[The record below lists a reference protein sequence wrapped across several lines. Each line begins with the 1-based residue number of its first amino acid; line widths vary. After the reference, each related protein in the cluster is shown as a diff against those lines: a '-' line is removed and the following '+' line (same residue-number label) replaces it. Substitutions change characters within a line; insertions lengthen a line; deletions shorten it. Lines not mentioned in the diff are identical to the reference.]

1 MVHKWDTKKVE
12 IVIWTSKKKLSL
24 KVLNGTRNHFID
36 KNVQTSNKNKI
47 VMNIHSMSVSSK
59 EKLNEQ
65 KHSYA
70 KTSLHYYCIM
80 FQSEQIELF

>member
-1 MVHKWDTKKVE
+1 
-12 IVIWTSKKKLSL
+12 
-24 KVLNGTRNHFID
+24 
-36 KNVQTSNKNKI
+36 
-47 VMNIHSMSVSSK
+47 MNIHSMSVSSK

-80 FQSEQIELF
+80 FQREQIELF